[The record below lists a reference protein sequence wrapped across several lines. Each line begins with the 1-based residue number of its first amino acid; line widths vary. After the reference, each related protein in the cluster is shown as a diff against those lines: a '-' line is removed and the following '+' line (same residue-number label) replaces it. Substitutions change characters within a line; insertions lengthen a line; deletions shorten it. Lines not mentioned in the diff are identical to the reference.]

1 MKYQISCIGKLNKID
16 ENKIIQ
22 KYLKRVK
29 KKIQII
35 EYPQSS
41 IEKEGLKIFDSSPK
55 DSSLILL
62 DKDGTILSTEELME
76 LIKSY
81 QMNNFKT
88 LNFAI
93 GGPLGHGQFIKQ
105 KASNIISFGRMTW
118 SHIIA
123 RLMLVEQL
131 YRIECMFNNH
141 PYHK

>member
-62 DKDGTILSTEELME
+62 DKNGTILSTEELME
-76 LIKSY
+76 LIKY
-81 QMNNFKT
+81 
-88 LNFAI
+88 
-93 GGPLGHGQFIKQ
+93 
-105 KASNIISFGRMTW
+105 
-118 SHIIA
+118 
-123 RLMLVEQL
+123 
-131 YRIECMFNNH
+131 
-141 PYHK
+141 